1 MKKLLLELLQKY
13 FEQITE
19 IWAARLVPL
28 LGEKLSESQLR
39 TFAESSLD
47 SIIKIIET
55 NDYKTADQYLIDIY
69 TLFSNANLHLLEIS
83 QLFSQGRFAILNFI
97 EVEASKE
104 TDPVILLGFFD
115 ELIEQLFARYGVLH
129 QETKMKELELDRDRL
144 ARKLEFDQ
152 QYLKSIL
159 SNSDQAIMVVDK
171 DENFIAWNKGAENIF
186 GYSEQEI
193 LGKPS
198 VTLFPEEEQFR
209 KELENIIE
217 ETKKNGRISFVE
229 TTRKKKNGEL
239 LTVRLSVNRLPSKNG
254 EYVGRMV
261 IIKDHTEFKKLQAQ
275 IDQSEKLAV
284 IGQLAAGV
292 AHEIGNPLTSISS
305 LVQILQR
312 RSQDSFM
319 NEQLINIKENIDR
332 ITRIVRELVDF
343 SRPPS
348 YETTQQDIT
357 DIIKTAIG
365 IVKYDKRVRKV
376 KFETDLE
383 KILPNV
389 VIAAD
394 QLLQV
399 FINILI
405 NALDAIQGNGN
416 ISIISYYDH
425 NDVFIEI
432 TDNGCGMDKTTIEK
446 IFDPFFTTKEVGKG
460 TGLGLSVSYG
470 IINRFNGEIKVKSR
484 LKEGSTFIISLPIA
498 EKYKEN

>member
-1 MKKLLLELLQKY
+1 MKKLLLELLKKY
-13 FEQITE
+13 SEQITE
-19 IWAARLVPL
+19 IWAARLMPM
-28 LGEKLSESQLR
+28 LGQKLTEAQLQ
-39 TFAESSLD
+39 TFADSSLD
-47 SIIKIIET
+47 TIRQIIET
-55 NDYKTADQYLIDIY
+55 GDYKTADQYLIEIY
-69 TLFSNANLHLLEIS
+69 TLFSTANLHLLEIS

-97 EVEASKE
+97 EIEASRE

-115 ELIEQLFARYGVLH
+115 ELIEQLYARYGVLH
-129 QETKMKELELDRDRL
+129 QDTKMKELELDRDRL

-159 SNSDQAIMVVDK
+159 SNSDQAIMVVDQNEK
-171 DENFIAWNKGAENIF
+171 FIAWNKGAENIF
-186 GYSEQEI
+186 GYSEDEI
-193 LGKPS
+193 IGKTS
-198 VTLFPEEEQFR
+198 SSLFPEGELYQ
-209 KELENIIE
+209 KELERIIE
-217 ETKKNGRISFVE
+217 DAKKIGHASIVE
-229 TTRKKKNGEL
+229 TMRKKKNGEL
-239 LTVRLSVNRLPSKNG
+239 LTVRLSVSRLPSSSG
-254 EYVGRMV
+254 EYIGRMI

-292 AHEIGNPLTSISS
+292 AHEIGNPLTSISA

-312 RSQDSFM
+312 RSQDPFM
-319 NEQLINIKENIDR
+319 SEQLVNIKENIDR

-348 YETTQQDIT
+348 YETALQDIT

-383 KILPNV
+383 NILPNV

-399 FINILI
+399 FVNILI
-405 NALDAIQGNGN
+405 NALDAIQGNGT
-416 ISIISYYDH
+416 ISVISYYDH
-425 NDVFIEI
+425 KNIYIEI
-432 TDNGCGMDKTTIEK
+432 TDNGCGMDKPVIEK

-470 IINRFNGEIKVKSR
+470 IIKRFNGEIKVRSK
-484 LKEGSTFIISLPIA
+484 LTEGSTFTIVLPIS
-498 EKYKEN
+498 ES